1 MTELSVPEFT
11 RVHDNMNLSLDRVSS
26 KMVTHYLLSPISIAE
41 LITLFEG
48 HMIALLL
55 VKVTVNPLTSRTST
69 ERRFPLSP
77 GTDKISSR

>member
-11 RVHDNMNLSLDRVSS
+11 RVHGNMNLSLDRVFTNTVSIPCF
-26 KMVTHYLLSPISIAE
+26 TPISIAE
-41 LITLFEG
+41 LITLPEG
-48 HMIALLL
+48 HMIALPL

-77 GTDKISSR
+77 GTDRISSR